1 MKRLVLTLAI
11 LLAFALN
18 GVAQPGSFAPQG
30 AEWYFDVF
38 NPWGMHHEY
47 ALFSVDGD
55 TIIQGH
61 HCSIITQNFV
71 ETGPG
76 HEYGEFVYQEG
87 NKVYWFNPTT
97 NDFTTL
103 YDFDAEAGDSWYYE
117 VGSCSHLVTVD
128 SVGSVTWDGHTYR
141 TQWVKF
147 NEYQNHPAFRGK
159 IIEGIGYEKG
169 LFPSVWTCNG
179 DILYD
184 ASEIEYLRCYV
195 EDGDILYHERDFN
208 CDNNENSFTLDNTR
222 WAIYYQNFNLGW
234 APYIQIGIKGDT
246 VVDGMTYH
254 KVINCTSYGNVIDG
268 DCFGGMRVEA
278 DGKWYFR
285 ILNAVNIPNYLYFE
299 MEPNEER
306 LIYDFS
312 LSECD
317 WFPFDGDDYYSGY
330 SQAIF
335 DIDEIEINGS
345 TRKRFWFDYDCSEG
359 EHFYSKNWIEGI
371 GCNYG
376 LLYPIQLLPLDGSE
390 YHLGEVYQ
398 DGELIYKDPYFDDH
412 FAPQG
417 AEWYFNLPS
426 FMGSPI
432 TYYHMEV
439 LGDTIIQGHQ
449 CSVISRQFLGGNGN
463 EQYVYEDNGK
473 VYWYNQTLGRFTTL
487 YDFDA
492 EVGESWTCEID
503 SCTYEVTVTELT
515 YYEGWGHNHQFRAQ
529 RVSYDG
535 ELGYYGGGTIIEGI
549 GEISGLFP
557 YPYACSGEIEDG
569 PYPNW
574 LRCYLV
580 NGDPIL
586 QLGPYD
592 CEEQSYCWDGT
603 AAESYGGGD
612 GTEENPYLIY
622 TSEQLALLAQQTN
635 NGTGGDA
642 YYKIMED
649 INLANCDGGIQ
660 QWISIGTPEHPF
672 TGHFDG
678 WGDAKTILNMHQTI
692 TDGDTQPVGGLF
704 GCTNGAE
711 INNVH
716 LAQCYV
722 SGNGKYVGTL
732 VGYAGLTNISD
743 CSIYD
748 GCAKTDNG
756 VAGGL
761 VGYAGYTYGEQ
772 WSSDETYTIA
782 RCRVKEAVKVEGSEC
797 AGGVAGKVNDIDAYA
812 HYVLSNC
819 QMTGWV
825 ESFYVHGGKYAGG
838 IVGSMWY
845 GEMNYSCCNRQK
857 VVADG
862 DEHGGCAGGLAGMLN
877 CVDLSE
883 GINYG
888 QVVSSGSWNVHVGG
902 ISGYLGN
909 GNINMFQN
917 YGDVEGTGNCGGIIG
932 FYCFRDDIIV
942 PSFLLFSVQNCHNYA
957 QVSGY
962 RNAGGIVGS
971 VGVGN
976 PFGNLYVVEC
986 TNYGDVATSDVYYA
1000 DAGGIVGKTSS
1011 NYTYILN
1018 VYNRGSVSASRCPG
1032 GIIGGDGSARHCT
1045 VQNVYNTGEVITAA
1059 ETKGA
1064 IAYIQQENDHF
1075 SDCYWLGVLD
1085 NHAGVSQGEP
1095 LQHSCAFWPTT
1106 YYGEWRLDSLQFGHD
1121 LVEALNTGAE
1131 ALVEQYP
1138 AVLTLVHRWEYDSD
1152 HNNDGFPVFSGIEM
1166 VGYPFVGT
1174 EWYYEIQNED
1184 GTITYQH
1191 LEYAGDTTVNH
1202 KEVVIIIRTNT
1213 LYDKGEH
1220 QEVTREYLY
1229 EQDGVV
1235 YWWNDDLQE
1244 FTVLYDF
1251 GAEPGDEWEIIV
1263 GSESVTMHVDSVM
1276 YNEYEGEVY
1285 KVLKV
1290 SDENNIFSGTVVSGI
1305 GHMTSFFPERLMT
1318 RNKKYRVEGMRCF
1331 WRNGE
1336 LLFKNGDRDCD
1347 EVYQEYHNG
1356 IEEDGP
1362 STGSGTFTLYPNP
1375 TNSVLTIH
1383 HSALTTSNA
1392 SHFNIPNS
1400 SFRITNLMGQT
1411 VQTGNL
1417 NAETQ
1422 QIDVSDLPQGMY
1434 FISIGDLTQ
1443 KFVVQ

>member
-1 MKRLVLTLAI
+1 MKKLVLILAI

-797 AGGVAGKVNDIDAYA
+797 AGGVVGKVNDIDAYA

-957 QVSGY
+957 QQ
-962 RNAGGIVGS
+962 NKQ
-971 VGVGN
+971 
-976 PFGNLYVVEC
+976 YV
-986 TNYGDVATSDVYYA
+986 
-1000 DAGGIVGKTSS
+1000 
-1011 NYTYILN
+1011 
-1018 VYNRGSVSASRCPG
+1018 
-1032 GIIGGDGSARHCT
+1032 
-1045 VQNVYNTGEVITAA
+1045 
-1059 ETKGA
+1059 
-1064 IAYIQQENDHF
+1064 
-1075 SDCYWLGVLD
+1075 
-1085 NHAGVSQGEP
+1085 
-1095 LQHSCAFWPTT
+1095 
-1106 YYGEWRLDSLQFGHD
+1106 RL
-1121 LVEALNTGAE
+1121 
-1131 ALVEQYP
+1131 
-1138 AVLTLVHRWEYDSD
+1138 
-1152 HNNDGFPVFSGIEM
+1152 I
-1166 VGYPFVGT
+1166 
-1174 EWYYEIQNED
+1174 
-1184 GTITYQH
+1184 
-1191 LEYAGDTTVNH
+1191 
-1202 KEVVIIIRTNT
+1202 
-1213 LYDKGEH
+1213 
-1220 QEVTREYLY
+1220 
-1229 EQDGVV
+1229 
-1235 YWWNDDLQE
+1235 
-1244 FTVLYDF
+1244 
-1251 GAEPGDEWEIIV
+1251 
-1263 GSESVTMHVDSVM
+1263 
-1276 YNEYEGEVY
+1276 
-1285 KVLKV
+1285 
-1290 SDENNIFSGTVVSGI
+1290 
-1305 GHMTSFFPERLMT
+1305 
-1318 RNKKYRVEGMRCF
+1318 
-1331 WRNGE
+1331 
-1336 LLFKNGDRDCD
+1336 
-1347 EVYQEYHNG
+1347 
-1356 IEEDGP
+1356 
-1362 STGSGTFTLYPNP
+1362 
-1375 TNSVLTIH
+1375 
-1383 HSALTTSNA
+1383 
-1392 SHFNIPNS
+1392 
-1400 SFRITNLMGQT
+1400 
-1411 VQTGNL
+1411 
-1417 NAETQ
+1417 
-1422 QIDVSDLPQGMY
+1422 
-1434 FISIGDLTQ
+1434 
-1443 KFVVQ
+1443 